1 MTDDDL
7 KPCPF
12 CGGAAEFGECAD
24 TDEQNAGGHFI
35 ACRVCGAT
43 TLLVF
48 ACGDDPRPVLA
59 GRWNKRHNARQPAST
74 DFSHASSHTP

>member
-12 CGGAAEFGECAD
+12 CGGVAEFGECAD

-48 ACGDDPRPVLA
+48 ACGDDPQPVLA
-59 GRWNKRHNARQPAST
+59 GRWNKRHNVGGEATATARGNR
-74 DFSHASSHTP
+74 